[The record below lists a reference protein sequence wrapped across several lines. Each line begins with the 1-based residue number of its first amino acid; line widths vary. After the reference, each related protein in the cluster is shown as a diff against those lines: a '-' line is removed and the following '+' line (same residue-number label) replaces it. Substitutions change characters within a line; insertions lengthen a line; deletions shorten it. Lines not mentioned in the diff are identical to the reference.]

1 MSPRFPHTEAKL
13 VCQFELLRFVGR
25 LYEKYITFARNRR
38 TSVPHARMRPAL
50 DASILLDFCV
60 TFFGCNKIS
69 KRHSLQPI
77 SHSYL
82 YSKQIYLKIVTKW
95 QHRFIPREF

>member
-60 TFFGCNKIS
+60 TFLGAT
-69 KRHSLQPI
+69 R
-77 SHSYL
+77 
-82 YSKQIYLKIVTKW
+82 
-95 QHRFIPREF
+95 